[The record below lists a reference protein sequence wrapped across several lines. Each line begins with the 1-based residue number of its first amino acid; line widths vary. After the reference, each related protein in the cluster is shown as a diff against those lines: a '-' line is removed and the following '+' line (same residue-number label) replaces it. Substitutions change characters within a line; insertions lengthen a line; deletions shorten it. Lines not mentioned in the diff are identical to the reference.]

1 VMVLTGIRSTATFPI
16 SGLCG
21 NAYHLRRRCSGM
33 CSAGGPVDVDFND
46 PLKGKGKKYRC
57 NECGQTFT
65 GLGKHPMCPSCQ
77 SEDVTEI

>member
-1 VMVLTGIRSTATFPI
+1 
-16 SGLCG
+16 
-21 NAYHLRRRCSGM
+21 M
-33 CSAGGPVDVDFND
+33 CSAGGPIDVDLND